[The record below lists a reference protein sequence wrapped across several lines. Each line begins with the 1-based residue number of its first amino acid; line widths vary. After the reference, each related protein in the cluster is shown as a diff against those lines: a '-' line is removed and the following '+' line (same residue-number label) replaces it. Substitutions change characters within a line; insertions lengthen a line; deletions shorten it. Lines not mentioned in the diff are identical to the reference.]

1 MRSLATFL
9 ALLISLNF
17 WGWHENY
24 LGLGLGL
31 AWLLLTSWL
40 IGGRTGALAS
50 SRCERLV
57 WGLLLT
63 AAAVSIIGTILFYL
77 NLFNAVTVSAIT
89 ALLPWFGTG
98 QSLGKT
104 NKPANQPAAAVE
116 KILTWFTATLYL
128 ATVIIIFLLINASGT
143 NEAIRTP
150 WSVVPIGVFV
160 LYGLTA
166 LALVWLTRYL
176 KHPLWLVP
184 FYLLSFSVL
193 VIIYPLGY
201 GFDAFIH
208 QASEKLLALTG
219 TISPKPLYY
228 LGQYTLVTFWAQ
240 NLNLSIEIIDAWLVP
255 LLASLILPIATFN
268 LVRHLKIDCR
278 WHLLLSL
285 TPLLFALAAF
295 TYTTP
300 QSLAYLWIL
309 TATLVLAA
317 RRLGAAVPARTPWIL
332 AGAALFTHPL
342 AGLPFMGVLAL
353 WWLKDYGINLKNQ
366 RRWRWLATAGT
377 ALAVPIAFALLSW
390 LKPSAASI
398 KFSLDIWANLSQLSN
413 SLAAHLPFLPRYVD
427 LPDAIYLWGRPL
439 TFGFVILAALGY
451 WLARKKYKSLSF
463 MAEVA
468 LLPAIGYVIL
478 ALFANFP
485 NLPPNEQD
493 FYTIRLWDITL
504 LLLWPLVL
512 LGIYWLAKKITG
524 HWRHNFTWLIAGSL
538 LLTASFYLTYPRFD
552 IYHHD
557 TAYNTTTHDIAAVK
571 LVDEQ
576 AEGAPYV
583 VLANQAVSA
592 AAVREFG
599 FARYY
604 GNHFYY
610 PLPTGTNL
618 LYQVYLNAAERGLP
632 TRDIISRAAELGVSQ
647 VFLILNRYWADYDA
661 LQAMA
666 QTEADAW
673 WEVAQGRLTVYRY
686 DF

>member
-1 MRSLATFL
+1 M
-9 ALLISLNF
+9 
-17 WGWHENY
+17 
-24 LGLGLGL
+24 
-31 AWLLLTSWL
+31 
-40 IGGRTGALAS
+40 
-50 SRCERLV
+50 
-57 WGLLLT
+57 
-63 AAAVSIIGTILFYL
+63 
-77 NLFNAVTVSAIT
+77 
-89 ALLPWFGTG
+89 
-98 QSLGKT
+98 
-104 NKPANQPAAAVE
+104 
-116 KILTWFTATLYL
+116 
-128 ATVIIIFLLINASGT
+128 
-143 NEAIRTP
+143 
-150 WSVVPIGVFV
+150 
-160 LYGLTA
+160 
-166 LALVWLTRYL
+166 
-176 KHPLWLVP
+176 
-184 FYLLSFSVL
+184 
-193 VIIYPLGY
+193 
-201 GFDAFIH
+201 
-208 QASEKLLALTG
+208 
-219 TISPKPLYY
+219 
-228 LGQYTLVTFWAQ
+228 
-240 NLNLSIEIIDAWLVP
+240 
-255 LLASLILPIATFN
+255 
-268 LVRHLKIDCR
+268 
-278 WHLLLSL
+278 
-285 TPLLFALAAF
+285 
-295 TYTTP
+295 
-300 QSLAYLWIL
+300 
-309 TATLVLAA
+309 
-317 RRLGAAVPARTPWIL
+317 
-332 AGAALFTHPL
+332 
-342 AGLPFMGVLAL
+342 
-353 WWLKDYGINLKNQ
+353 
-366 RRWRWLATAGT
+366 
-377 ALAVPIAFALLSW
+377 
-390 LKPSAASI
+390 
-398 KFSLDIWANLSQLSN
+398 
-413 SLAAHLPFLPRYVD
+413 
-427 LPDAIYLWGRPL
+427 PDAIYLWGRPL

-451 WLARKKYKSLSF
+451 WLARKKYKSVSF

-468 LLPAIGYVIL
+468 LLPAISYVIL

-512 LGIYWLAKKITG
+512 LGIYWLAKKITE

-583 VLANQAVSA
+583 VLANQAVAA

-610 PLPTGTNL
+610 PLPTGTNP